1 MKKVPGSRA
10 LSDKQSAIL
19 KEALPSS
26 NDIADMSD
34 EAVEERMN
42 LLGVAHDKL
51 DTQSQ
56 RFVMLYCSGMTYAAA
71 GNAVGIDKS
80 KIQRFANSDKIQHAI
95 RLYRKEQKRAVDFTR
110 EDAHA
115 MYMDAFATSD
125 NATEK
130 KNVVDSLVKLHDV
143 AKRPDPVPKNQ
154 INIQINATQEQLKSM
169 SDDELLKIVG
179 MDERTLIPTRDD
191 EDVEDAIIL
200 DDES

>member
-1 MKKVPGSRA
+1 MSKVPGSRA
-10 LSDKQSAIL
+10 LSKQQEEIL
-19 KEALPSS
+19 SEALPSTK
-26 NDIADMSD
+26 DVTDMSD

-42 LLGVAHDKL
+42 LLGIAHDKL

-71 GNAVGIDKS
+71 GNAVGIEKH

-95 RLYRKEQKRAVDFTR
+95 RLYRKEQQRAVDFTR
-110 EDAHA
+110 EHAHA

-143 AKRPDPVPKNQ
+143 AKRPDPTPKNQ
-154 INIQINATQEQLKSM
+154 INIQINATQEQLQNM
-169 SDDELLKIVG
+169 SDDELFRIVG
-179 MDERTLIPTRDD
+179 MDEGALIPAREEQP
-191 EDVEDAIIL
+191 EDVVIDVDPE
-200 DDES
+200 

>member
-1 MKKVPGSRA
+1 MTKVPGSRA
-10 LSDKQSAIL
+10 LSDKQAAVL

-26 NDIADMSD
+26 KDIADMSD

-143 AKRPDPVPKNQ
+143 AKRPDPTPRNQ
-154 INIQINATQEQLKSM
+154 VNIQINATQEQLQSM
-169 SDDELLKIVG
+169 PDDALLRIIG
-179 MDERTLIPTRDD
+179 MDEGALTPTRED
-191 EDVEDAIIL
+191 DVEDAILI
-200 DDES
+200 DDEN